1 MKICKI
7 AKLGAVVLPALLA
20 LVLASN
26 FSSLAFAQQ
35 DNAKKSSSSSS
46 SSDLKTVMT
55 VDEAAKL
62 VDSPSL
68 HSLPKIADVPAS
80 VMGLYGGG
88 KNMAEPG
95 GEFSAGCVGPGL
107 HTRMILAARIGD
119 NILFCHESGGIIHFS
134 KVSIYKLKGQTAQ
147 LLFDAMVQPAFENLE
162 SLRKAFHSG
171 AVKEN
176 LVK

>member
-1 MKICKI
+1 MNVCGI
-7 AKLGAVVLPALLA
+7 AKPGVVVLPALLA
-20 LVLASN
+20 LVLASQ
-26 FSSLAFAQQ
+26 FSSCAFAQH
-35 DNAKKSSSSSS
+35 DNAKKSSSSS
-46 SSDLKTVMT
+46 DLTVMT
-55 VDEAAKL
+55 VEEAARL

-80 VMGLYGGG
+80 VMSLYGAG

-95 GEFSAGCVGPGL
+95 GEFSAGCVGPGP

-119 NILFCHESGGIIHFS
+119 NILFCHESGGIAHFY